1 VYVNN
6 TQKQNTKTG
15 LKTVLKT
22 PNADMLGWVRDAS
35 AAMCECTINARRP
48 SRRSTREAPG
58 PDSCITKPRILY
70 DTSADDDTVSVAD
83 SVSSKV
89 SLALSQASTFV
100 PNADDDR
107 ARTPAE
113 NNSLAIPEVEG
124 DASPRPPADA
134 VELDSS
140 TSSKGP
146 EAHPVDS
153 ASVSVSS
160 PDADLRA
167 EDEPTTPEAAIKFI
181 KLQALG
187 KKKSFRRRMWRKCI
201 HCRELFNSN
210 PIVADETEQELAT
223 SSSAESAICSGICPE
238 CTHVEARR
246 QAYVG
251 KSVASGKMRSKSS
264 KTDRREDRA
273 QAGSVLLPQR
283 IACA

>member
-1 VYVNN
+1 MYVNH
-6 TQKQNTKTG
+6 TPKQNNKTG
-15 LKTVLKT
+15 LKNCPET
-22 PNADMLGWVRDAS
+22 PTADMLGWVRDAS

-146 EAHPVDS
+146 EAHPVKS
-153 ASVSVSS
+153 VSVSVSS

-167 EDEPTTPEAAIKFI
+167 EDEPTTPEAAIK
-181 KLQALG
+181 LQAVG

-210 PIVADETEQELAT
+210 PIVADETENELAT

-264 KTDRREDRA
+264 KTDRKEDRA
-273 QAGSVLLPQR
+273 QAGSLLLPR
-283 IACA
+283 LACA